1 MKKSGLIT
9 ALAAGMILLAGCG
22 STQKDI
28 DASALAKSLVSDIT
42 YDDQLEQINDED
54 DVSVYIDVPKKVNT
68 IMYMGSGS
76 TAEEVAVF
84 TAPDEETA
92 RTTEEKVQ
100 SFLDDQS
107 DSFEKYIP
115 EETKRISNA
124 VLEKKGKYVVLC
136 VCGDSDK
143 AKEIIEKAF
152 K

>member
-1 MKKSGLIT
+1 MKKSGFIAT
-9 ALAAGMILLAGCG
+9 LAAGMILLAGCG
-22 STQKDI
+22 STQKEI
-28 DASALAKSLVSDIT
+28 DAAALAKSLVSDIT

-54 DVSVYIDVPKKVNT
+54 ISYSIDVPKGVDA

-92 RTTEEKVQ
+92 RTTEENVQ

-136 VCGDSDK
+136 VCGEDSDK

>member
-42 YDDQLEQINDED
+42 YDDQLEQIDED
-54 DVSVYIDVPKKVNT
+54 DVSVYIDVPEKVNT

-92 RTTEEKVQ
+92 RTTEENVQ

-124 VLEKKGKYVVLC
+124 VLEQKGKYVVLC
-136 VCGDSDK
+136 VSGDSDQ

>member
-1 MKKSGLIT
+1 MKKSGFIAT
-9 ALAAGMILLAGCG
+9 LAAGMILLAGCG
-22 STQKDI
+22 STQKEI
-28 DASALAKSLVSDIT
+28 DAAALAKSLVSDIT

-54 DVSVYIDVPKKVNT
+54 ISYSIDVPKGVDA

-92 RTTEEKVQ
+92 RTTEENVQ
-100 SFLDDQS
+100 
-107 DSFEKYIP
+107 SFEKYIP

>member
-1 MKKSGLIT
+1 MKKSGFIAT
-9 ALAAGMILLAGCG
+9 LAAGMILLAGCG

-42 YDDQLEQINDED
+42 YDDQLEQIDED

-92 RTTEEKVQ
+92 RL
-100 SFLDDQS
+100 SL
-107 DSFEKYIP
+107 IH
-115 EETKRISNA
+115 IS
-124 VLEKKGKYVVLC
+124 EPTRPY
-136 VCGDSDK
+136 
-143 AKEIIEKAF
+143 
-152 K
+152 

>member
-28 DASALAKSLVSDIT
+28 DVSALAKSLVSDIT
-42 YDDQLEQINDED
+42 YDDQLEQIDED

-107 DSFEKYIP
+107 DSFDKYIP

>member
-1 MKKSGLIT
+1 MKKSGFIAT
-9 ALAAGMILLAGCG
+9 LAAGMILLAGCG
-22 STQKDI
+22 STQKEI
-28 DASALAKSLVSDIT
+28 DADIT
-42 YDDQLEQINDED
+42 YDDQLDQINDED
-54 DVSVYIDVPKKVNT
+54 ISYSIDVPKGVDA

-92 RTTEEKVQ
+92 RTTEENVQ

>member
-42 YDDQLEQINDED
+42 YDDQLEQIDED
-54 DVSVYIDVPKKVNT
+54 DVSVKVNT

-92 RTTEEKVQ
+92 RTTEENVQ

-124 VLEKKGKYVVLC
+124 VLEQKGKYVVLC
-136 VCGDSDK
+136 VSGDSDK